1 MLLKAVKTK
10 LNCQGN
16 ESSHRQKKKKKK
28 DLFIFMK
35 KQVAKIECYRYCYR
49 ECKYKFARL

>member
-28 DLFIFMK
+28 
-35 KQVAKIECYRYCYR
+35 KI
-49 ECKYKFARL
+49 